1 MSLNELELTQLY
13 SRHAEDVKAS
23 PKLPPGSP
31 YSPPE
36 DKRGGRS
43 DDAVFGESNYYDA
56 PHRGGEDAKSDG
68 GSEEVGFLQAVRRL
82 YPSSAKNSSS
92 HINYSYQDIL
102 RLGG

>member
-1 MSLNELELTQLY
+1 MLTRHH

-56 PHRGGEDAKSDG
+56 PRGGEDAKSDG
-68 GSEEVGFLQAVRRL
+68 GSEEGGFLQAVRRL
-82 YPSSAKNSSS
+82 YPSSAQNSSS